1 MVGPFLADS
10 INVGLSAIGAGIAMI
25 SAFGSSIGEGM
36 IAAKAIEGMYR
47 NPEMSSKLRSNMI
60 VGIALDETCGIYS
73 LLIAILIIFVLG
85 LKA

>member
-1 MVGPFLADS
+1 MD
-10 INVGLSAIGAGIAMI
+10 INTGLVAIGAGIAMI

-47 NPEMSSKLRSNMI
+47 NPEMANKLRSNMI
-60 VGIALDETCGIYS
+60 VGIALDETCGIYA

-85 LKA
+85 GK